1 MVSKCTCSI
10 DHSCHVRD
18 KQTGLI
24 ILFTIILDADCW
36 SLWLSVQQHM
46 VSPSLDEDYKNEYST
61 LKMLCINKIISSNGY
76 LHTNKANFISG
87 VLGIVWEHMLQNLM
101 QSNGSNNS
109 PANIK
114 SNDHEKEEI

>member
-76 LHTNKANFISG
+76 LNTNKANFISG